1 MENKRYKKEQDI
13 HLTKEE
19 YLAQLKKY
27 LKRLP
32 KEDYNNAMDYFT
44 EYFEDAGSEGETS
57 LMQELGTPK
66 EAAYDILDNLISEK
80 KKDPGTPVWKII
92 LLTFLAICAAPLG
105 GSLLI
110 AVIATALACV
120 LVIIAGLLCIF
131 ALGAASVIIGGKLF
145 LRGAVAITASLSS
158 TERMRLESIRE
169 KVTQLKN
176 ITQLAFENGDYG
188 ADKWLQHHE
197 KNLERINK
205 LLNN

>member
-110 AVIATALACV
+110 AVIAVALAGI
-120 LVIIAGLLCIF
+120 LVIVAGLLAIFSFGIAF
-131 ALGAASVIIGGKLF
+131 ALVGGKLF
-145 LRGAVAITASLSS
+145 IRGIIAITASLSGAS
-158 TERMRLESIRE
+158 LISGAGLFSIG
-169 KVTQLKN
+169 
-176 ITQLAFENGDYG
+176 ISILAILAVFCFC
-188 ADKWLQHHE
+188 KWIVLVLAHFIQNMSR
-197 KNLERINK
+197 KRSVK
-205 LLNN
+205 

>member
-92 LLTFLAICAAPLG
+92 LLTFLTICAAPLG
-105 GSLLI
+105 G
-110 AVIATALACV
+110 ALALTIIALALAGV
-120 LVIIAGLLCIF
+120 LVIVAGLLAIFSFGIAF
-131 ALGAASVIIGGKLF
+131 ALVGGKLF
-145 LRGAVAITASLSS
+145 IRGIIAITASLSGAS
-158 TERMRLESIRE
+158 LISGAGLFSIG
-169 KVTQLKN
+169 
-176 ITQLAFENGDYG
+176 ISILAILAVFCFC
-188 ADKWLQHHE
+188 KWIVLVLAHFIQNMSR
-197 KNLERINK
+197 KRSVK
-205 LLNN
+205 

>member
-110 AVIATALACV
+110 AVIAVALTCV
-120 LVIIAGLLCIF
+120 LVIIAGLLFRSCLCYYRRKTFSPGRSCHNRISF
-131 ALGAASVIIGGKLF
+131 WCKLNFRCRII
-145 LRGAVAITASLSS
+145 
-158 TERMRLESIRE
+158 
-169 KVTQLKN
+169 
-176 ITQLAFENGDYG
+176 
-188 ADKWLQHHE
+188 
-197 KNLERINK
+197 
-205 LLNN
+205 

>member
-1 MENKRYKKEQDI
+1 MENKRYKKKQDI

-44 EYFEDAGSEGETS
+44 EYFEDAGSEGETT

-66 EAAYDILDNLISEK
+66 EAAYDILDHL
-80 KKDPGTPVWKII
+80 II

-110 AVIATALACV
+110 AVIAVALTCV

-145 LRGAVAITASLSS
+145 LRGAVAITASLSGAS
-158 TERMRLESIRE
+158 LISGAGLFSIG
-169 KVTQLKN
+169 LG
-176 ITQLAFENGDYG
+176 ILAVLAVIYFC
-188 ADKWLQHHE
+188 KWIILGLAHLIQNMSR
-197 KNLERINK
+197 KRSVK
-205 LLNN
+205 

>member
-66 EAAYDILDNLISEK
+66 EAAYDILDNLISERSWHSGMEDHTTYLPCNLCRSSRRFPAHCCDCCCTCWCSCNLCRASMYFCFRSCLCYYRRK
-80 KKDPGTPVWKII
+80 TFSPGRSCHNRFSFWCKFNFWCRII
-92 LLTFLAICAAPLG
+92 
-105 GSLLI
+105 
-110 AVIATALACV
+110 
-120 LVIIAGLLCIF
+120 
-131 ALGAASVIIGGKLF
+131 
-145 LRGAVAITASLSS
+145 
-158 TERMRLESIRE
+158 
-169 KVTQLKN
+169 
-176 ITQLAFENGDYG
+176 
-188 ADKWLQHHE
+188 
-197 KNLERINK
+197 
-205 LLNN
+205 

>member
-66 EAAYDILDNLISEK
+66 EAAYDILDNPI
-80 KKDPGTPVWKII
+80 
-92 LLTFLAICAAPLG
+92 G
-105 GSLLI
+105 G
-110 AVIATALACV
+110 ALALTIIALALAGV
-120 LVIIAGLLCIF
+120 LVIVAGLLAIFSFGIAF
-131 ALGAASVIIGGKLF
+131 ALVGGKLF
-145 LRGAVAITASLSS
+145 IRGIIAITASLSGAS
-158 TERMRLESIRE
+158 LISGAGLFSIG
-169 KVTQLKN
+169 
-176 ITQLAFENGDYG
+176 ISILAILAVFCFC
-188 ADKWLQHHE
+188 KWIVLVLAHFIQNMSR
-197 KNLERINK
+197 KRSVK
-205 LLNN
+205 

>member
-66 EAAYDILDNLISEK
+66 EAA
-80 KKDPGTPVWKII
+80 
-92 LLTFLAICAAPLG
+92 
-105 GSLLI
+105 
-110 AVIATALACV
+110 
-120 LVIIAGLLCIF
+120 
-131 ALGAASVIIGGKLF
+131 SVIIGGKLF
-145 LRGAVAITASLSS
+145 LRGAVAITASLSGAS
-158 TERMRLESIRE
+158 LISGAGLFSIG
-169 KVTQLKN
+169 LG
-176 ITQLAFENGDYG
+176 ILAVLAVIYFC
-188 ADKWLQHHE
+188 KWIILGLAHLIQNMSR
-197 KNLERINK
+197 KRSVK
-205 LLNN
+205 

>member
-80 KKDPGTPVWKII
+80 KKNPGTYRFVLDGKSMFLLRQYNYSTVDLIPSKVIGADTTWSKDEVYPSGII
-92 LLTFLAICAAPLG
+92 TKGANPHSAAG
-105 GSLLI
+105 YNGYI
-110 AVIATALACV
+110 YV
-120 LVIIAGLLCIF
+120 
-131 ALGAASVIIGGKLF
+131 
-145 LRGAVAITASLSS
+145 
-158 TERMRLESIRE
+158 
-169 KVTQLKN
+169 
-176 ITQLAFENGDYG
+176 GDYDLG
-188 ADKWLQHHE
+188 TIGVVKYDKNVLTE
-197 KNLERINK
+197 EVSKSRNLMEDPPPPRPMRPRPPG
-205 LLNN
+205 